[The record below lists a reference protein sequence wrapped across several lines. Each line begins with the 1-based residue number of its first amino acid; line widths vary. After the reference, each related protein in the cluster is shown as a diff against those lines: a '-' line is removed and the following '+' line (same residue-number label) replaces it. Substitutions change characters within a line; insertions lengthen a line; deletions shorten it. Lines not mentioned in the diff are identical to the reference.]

1 MKRLTNLEHC
11 KYLLN
16 TQVLALRVLL
26 QSNDV
31 SANFV
36 LHLSKSLKL
45 PIREPLKANYRDF
58 RIGFVWGFYGS
69 DPQFNTST
77 ITPAHASPQC
87 DCCCQIVVTWSQKI
101 LRGVAGIK
109 SIWQNKL
116 SISYYQLSTGLTIQ
130 IGLTSSWPLLAWQPV
145 GAFQLDNHFAPS
157 R

>member
-87 DCCCQIVVTWSQKI
+87 DCCCQIVVTLWYTFDWECKKNFENIFCFDLQTKYIRRS
-101 LRGVAGIK
+101 
-109 SIWQNKL
+109 
-116 SISYYQLSTGLTIQ
+116 SYNTI
-130 IGLTSSWPLLAWQPV
+130 
-145 GAFQLDNHFAPS
+145 
-157 R
+157 